1 MVTNTTNLIVK
12 VPEML
17 QWRAKAIAH
26 LRGETIADVVR
37 DALVDYVATGE
48 EDAKAVLAGERDSDA
63 EDTYFVQTVLAR
75 IAEGAP
81 TYSHD
86 EVWREI
92 ERLEAAGELP
102 D

>member
-1 MVTNTTNLIVK
+1 MAANTTNLVVE

-26 LRGETIADVVR
+26 LRSETIDDVVR
-37 DALVDYVATGE
+37 EALVNYVASGE
-48 EDAKAVLAGERDSDA
+48 EDAKAALAGEGDSDA
-63 EDTYFVQTVLAR
+63 EDAYFVQRVLER

-86 EVWREI
+86 EVWAEI